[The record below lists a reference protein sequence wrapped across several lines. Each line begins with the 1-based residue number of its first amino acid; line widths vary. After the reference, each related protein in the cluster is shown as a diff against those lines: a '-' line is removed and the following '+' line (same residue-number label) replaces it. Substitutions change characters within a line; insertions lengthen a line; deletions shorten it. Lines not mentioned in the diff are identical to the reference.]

1 MRRHSRPKEGDT
13 IFSVEFL
20 PGQFDQRADSAEQ
33 CVKLLN
39 EEENPVIRSA
49 TTYVISGT
57 LTAEQIEGIKSLCIN
72 PVDSRENN
80 NAKPETLVTVFEQPE
95 DVKIFDGFCG
105 YGEAELKELYDSLN
119 LAMTFKDFEH
129 IHNYFKNE
137 EKRDPSVTEDP
148 RAGYILVRSLPS
160 YDLPD

>member
-1 MRRHSRPKEGDT
+1 M
-13 IFSVEFL
+13 
-20 PGQFDQRADSAEQ
+20 
-33 CVKLLN
+33 KLLN

-119 LAMTFKDFEH
+119 LPA
-129 IHNYFKNE
+129 
-137 EKRDPSVTEDP
+137 R
-148 RAGYILVRSLPS
+148 RS
-160 YDLPD
+160 